1 MARTVWERGG
11 VMAYSLTSHIA
22 HRQRLSSPV
31 LSRAHEGNLA
41 AQRLAGVKQAFE
53 SYRPYWQELEAAYAS
68 AGDNFRA
75 FLKDELELARTII
88 AGLFRDYRAAVAAEI
103 ISIDLGRAA

>member
-1 MARTVWERGG
+1 MN
-11 VMAYSLTSHIA
+11 LTDHIA

-53 SYRPYWQELEAAYAS
+53 SYRPYWQELEAAYAG

-88 AGLFRDYRAAVAAEI
+88 AGLFRDYDIARHCELAAIEMERAA
-103 ISIDLGRAA
+103 